1 MTGLWRFCEKEETLS
16 LRTANCVANHIRLEN
31 EHQWADVKNTMVQD
45 DRAFCDFVAVG
56 QFKGVE
62 GVGQFYQAVS
72 TAFPDLHVEITAQHD
87 LPGCSIR
94 EGYITGT
101 HLGEYMGIP
110 ASGVSVQTAIAVFFI
125 FDKISGELLGERL
138 YMDHGAV
145 LLQLQRKTAAAAQ

>member
-1 MTGLWRFCEKEETLS
+1 MDLLQKQRES
-16 LRTANCVANHIRLEN
+16 VANHIRLEN
-31 EHQWADVKNTMVQD
+31 EHQWADVKTTMVQD
-45 DRAFCDFVAVG
+45 DRAFFDFVPVG
-56 QFKGVE
+56 QFKDAE
-62 GVGQFYQAVS
+62 GVRQFYQAVS
-72 TAFPDLHVEITAQHD
+72 TAFPDLHIEVTAEHD

-110 ASGVSVQTAIAVFFI
+110 ASGVPVRIDVAVFSI

-145 LLQLQRKTAAAAQ
+145 LLQLQRKTAVAAE